1 MLSCLFPGL
10 PVVAGG
16 CVGGGGAVI
25 ATVSVLLG

>member
-16 CVGGGGAVI
+16 GVGGGAVI